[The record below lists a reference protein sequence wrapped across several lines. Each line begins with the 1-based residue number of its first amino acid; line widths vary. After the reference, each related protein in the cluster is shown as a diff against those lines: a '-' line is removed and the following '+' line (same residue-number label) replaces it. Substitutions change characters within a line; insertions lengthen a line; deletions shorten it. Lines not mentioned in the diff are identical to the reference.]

1 MDRTD
6 GHLHLEVCVTNE
18 NMIRVCRNEVWIKR
32 GMNKTL
38 PVCCQVVQTF
48 PGLSIISSLLSCRC
62 FSLDFQ
68 LSLLVARLPTDVWL
82 PTPSHQLWLWWS
94 RALLLWI
101 TALKFPLS
109 CHFLCPPVTS
119 AARGKLHVSHL
130 PLCLSLF
137 LKHTLSCLLCAPPPP
152 SLSLRGAIFSERH

>member
-1 MDRTD
+1 MRIWSEFEEM
-6 GHLHLEVCVTNE
+6 G
-18 NMIRVCRNEVWIKR
+18 R

-109 CHFLCPPVTS
+109 CLFLCPPVTS

-137 LKHTLSCLLCAPPPP
+137 LKHTLSWPLCAPPP
-152 SLSLRGAIFSERH
+152 LCVGLYLVRGIKISSPEKIQWSAHVDSVCYL